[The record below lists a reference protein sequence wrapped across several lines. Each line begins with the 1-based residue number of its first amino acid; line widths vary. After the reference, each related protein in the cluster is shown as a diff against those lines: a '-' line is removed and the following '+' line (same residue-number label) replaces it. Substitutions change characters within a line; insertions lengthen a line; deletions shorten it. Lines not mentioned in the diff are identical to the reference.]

1 MTTTATN
8 DVQVT
13 LRDPEA
19 ADADA
24 LAQICFDAFASIDD
38 QHRFPRDF
46 PVLEAAQGIM
56 GTWIPHPQ
64 VWGVV
69 AEADGR
75 PVGSNFLDER
85 DPIPGVGPITVT
97 PELHESGVGR
107 RLMEAVIE
115 RGDGAPS
122 IRLVQTSYNLR
133 SLSLYTAVGFDVV
146 EPLMIVSGK
155 PRSGPAEGVE
165 VRPLEEGDLEECEA
179 LCTTVHGFPR
189 TGAVRDAL
197 AGPFE
202 PFVAVRDGN
211 LTAYATTLSFWP
223 LAYGVAAS
231 EDDMHALLCGAAPQ
245 IEEPLTFIVPTRW
258 ELFRWC
264 RAEGLRFVKPL
275 NLMARGDY
283 SDPTRAWF
291 PSVLY

>member
-1 MTTTATN
+1 MSATATQAAN
-8 DVQVT
+8 VT
-13 LRDPEA
+13 LRSPEP
-19 ADADA
+19 ADVDA

-56 GTWIPHPQ
+56 GVWIPHPQ
-64 VWGVV
+64 IWGVL
-69 AEADGR
+69 AEIDGR

-85 DPIPGVGPITVT
+85 DPVPGVGPVSVT
-97 PELHESGVGR
+97 PDLHESGIGR
-107 RLMEAVIE
+107 RMMEAVNE
-115 RGDGAPS
+115 RGEGAQS

-133 SLSLYTAVGFDVV
+133 SLSLYASVGYDVV

-155 PRSGPAEGVE
+155 PRSAPVDGVE
-165 VRPLEEGDLEECEA
+165 VRPLEERDLEECEA
-179 LCTTVHGFPR
+179 LCKKVHGFTR
-189 TGAVRDAL
+189 TGALRDAL
-197 AGPFE
+197 HGPFE
-202 PFVAVRDGN
+202 PFVAVRGGKV
-211 LTAYATTLSFWP
+211 TAYATTLAFWP

-231 EDDMHALLCGAAPQ
+231 DEDMHALLCGAAPQ

-264 RAEGLRFVKPL
+264 RAEGIRFVKPL
-275 NLMARGDY
+275 NLMVRGEY
-283 SDPTRAWF
+283 SDPTSAWF